1 MIEKYTGYT
10 SYRSSYLE
18 VCKIACIPALRINI
32 ASEQWFM
39 EGSENEGNERNEKIA
54 LQTTSIQG
62 KIKAKKRGF
71 LIKWKKQSAVTGYQI
86 QYSTNKNFKKKNTK
100 NKFIKNWNKGKLTVK
115 KLKPKKKYYVR
126 IRTYRI
132 TNGMKNYSA
141 WSKVKSV
148 KTKR

>member
-1 MIEKYTGYT
+1 M
-10 SYRSSYLE
+10 
-18 VCKIACIPALRINI
+18 
-32 ASEQWFM
+32 
-39 EGSENEGNERNEKIA
+39 
-54 LQTTSIQG
+54 
-62 KIKAKKRGF
+62 
-71 LIKWKKQSAVTGYQI
+71 IKWKKQSAVTGYQI